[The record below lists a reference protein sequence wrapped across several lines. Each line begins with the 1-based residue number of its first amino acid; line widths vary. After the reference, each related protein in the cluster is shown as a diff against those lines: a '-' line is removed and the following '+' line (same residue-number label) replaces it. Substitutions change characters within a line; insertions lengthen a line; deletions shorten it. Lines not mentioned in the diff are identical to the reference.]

1 MVDRDI
7 YLLDEMGM
15 IETHLPDKIDI
26 IDTHL
31 PVEQGIL
38 LNENNIIETYIFTW
52 WNGNY
57 RNSYLPDEMGIIETH
72 IYLMKWEL

>member
-38 LNENNIIETYIFTW
+38 LNENNIIETYIFT
-52 WNGNY
+52 
-57 RNSYLPDEMGIIETH
+57 
-72 IYLMKWEL
+72 